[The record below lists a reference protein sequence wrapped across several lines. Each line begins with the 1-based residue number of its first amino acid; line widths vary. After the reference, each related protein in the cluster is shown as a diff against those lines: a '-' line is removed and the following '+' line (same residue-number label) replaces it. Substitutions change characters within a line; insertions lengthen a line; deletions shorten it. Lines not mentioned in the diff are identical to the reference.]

1 MIGKSAYIVKN
12 SEGKYLTARKQTD
25 RFYENRAGW
34 SENIKEA
41 KTFSSITAATL
52 AAATNSANYTFKSK
66 YPSNKTTVEII
77 ECTFILGSVVKKYE
91 V

>member
-12 SEGKYLTARKQTD
+12 SEGKYVTARKQTD

-41 KTFSSITAATL
+41 KTFSSITAAT
-52 AAATNSANYTFKSK
+52 NSANYTIKSK